1 MTSGKN
7 KRKFKK
13 SKAKINSFQKN
24 KKFIRVVSPEFF
36 DYKIISNIIINVNIT
51 QQVSNKAIN
60 KRYVEVSISEL
71 INVRLF
77 RKDYFSYHK
86 LIKMKLTKVTKSYCH
101 SDYES
106 YKISNDKIFSLL
118 QKKNSLIECNLKI
131 KTSDNQL
138 LVVHYLTLTKKDKNS
153 FRKSFYGKSS
163 SIKKVRKICTSFIKD
178 TLNHKKTNLIYT
190 ICYSNYF
197 NDKLV
202 KLLRSKIHCLGILPI
217 RDLQV
222 IRIRKLS
229 NGSK

>member
-36 DYKIISNIIINVNIT
+36 DYKIISNIIINV
-51 QQVSNKAIN
+51 SNKAIN

-71 INVRLF
+71 IN
-77 RKDYFSYHK
+77 DYFSYHK

-202 KLLRSKIHCLGILPI
+202 KLLRSILPI